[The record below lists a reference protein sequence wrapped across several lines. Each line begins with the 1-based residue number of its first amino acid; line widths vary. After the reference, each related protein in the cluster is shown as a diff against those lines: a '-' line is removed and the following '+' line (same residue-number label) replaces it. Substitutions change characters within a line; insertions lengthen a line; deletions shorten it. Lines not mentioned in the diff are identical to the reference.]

1 MQRLPASVLRKG
13 QARGRID
20 PLFDAKMAASV
31 LIGMVDGLKATTIRD
46 PSLDR
51 VGLIELRRTL
61 IARFL
66 APPVPYAAANRYPP
80 QQ

>member
-20 PLFDAKMAASV
+20 PFFDAKMAASV
-31 LIGMVDGLKATTIRD
+31 LIGMVDGFKATTIRD

-51 VGLIELRRTL
+51 AGMIEPRRTL
-61 IARFL
+61 IAPFL
-66 APPVPYAAANRYPP
+66 ALPMPYAAVNRYSP
-80 QQ
+80 